1 MSLHAL
7 RIPAD
12 EMKTNVFHRPVF
24 SVGLLGQFVRDCLES
39 LDFATLA
46 VAQGRALDELRDRLV
61 GSFGIQEL
69 MVDESIARDRSSA
82 NKEVI
87 VYVITSK
94 QIATDASYY
103 HINKVVVDV
112 NRHYETQLRA
122 QIVERTPFGAQPS
135 TSRSQIRTSHR

>member
-1 MSLHAL
+1 MSLHAI

-12 EMKTNVFHRPVF
+12 GMKTNAFHRPAF
-24 SVGLLGQFVRDCLES
+24 SVGLLGQFVRDCFES

-94 QIATDASYY
+94 RIAADASSY
-103 HINKVVVDV
+103 HINKVVANV
-112 NRHYETQLRA
+112 NRRHETQLRA

-135 TSRSQIRTSHR
+135 TSRSPVRTPHR